1 MKHFRLLATTALFM
15 VLSKPMMAQVK
26 ITGVVKDVTGETL
39 IGATVSE
46 KGSKGGTVTDM
57 DGNFALTVNS
67 PASLLCRL
75 QTTSSES
82 R

>member
-39 IGATVSE
+39 IGATVDRKS
-46 KGSKGGTVTDM
+46 V
-57 DGNFALTVNS
+57 V
-67 PASLLCRL
+67 
-75 QTTSSES
+75 
-82 R
+82 